1 VNVKKSILLRVRF
14 AFLLAFLFALLV
26 VIKIGHIQFIEG
38 EKWITMAED
47 IGLQFRTVKATRG
60 SIYSDNGS
68 LLATSLPFYRVAF
81 DPSVSNEQIFN
92 NGLDSLS
99 LLIANYFGERSAD
112 YYLKKIK
119 KARQSNRRY
128 LLINNQQINYQD
140 KKIMQSWPIFREG
153 RMKGGA
159 IFEKVDLR
167 FKPFSHLGTRT
178 IGFINENNNGAGL
191 EYSFNQVLAGT
202 DGNALFQKMAG
213 GGWKPVYDGSEVKAV
228 EGMDIET
235 TIDINLQ
242 DVAES
247 ALLRALEQHDA
258 NYGCVVVM
266 EVETGFIKAI
276 SNLSKNKKGKY
287 WELYNYAVG
296 EQGLTEPGSTF
307 KLASMMALLED
318 SEIRLTDTI
327 DTGKGAYDFYDK
339 VMRDHKQGGYG
350 KITVAETFSKSSN
363 IGVSRMVNEHFGLKP
378 DRFISYLD
386 KMGLTESLQFQM
398 KGAGT
403 PYVKDPADPSWS
415 GVTLPWMS
423 IGYELKLTPLHT
435 LAFYNA
441 VANGGKMMRP
451 MIVKRISKA
460 GETWTQYQSEVIRQS
475 ICSEATLTKVK
486 ILLELVIQDGT
497 ASNINDS
504 DYRIAG
510 KTGTAQKVKVG
521 GGYERAYYT
530 SFAGYFPAE
539 SPKYSC
545 IVIIDNP
552 MGYNQ
557 YGSDVAAPVFKEI
570 ADNIYSRDSDMHEI
584 FEPTTSP
591 EIGVFPVIRSGQ
603 LQDLQLICNEL
614 GVSNHTGTDADWVL
628 ARRNYNSVKW
638 LENEILPSKVPNVI
652 GMTLRDALP
661 LLENHGLKVAFKGRG
676 RITRQSLTV
685 GSSVS
690 IGDKIVLVLS

>member
-1 VNVKKSILLRVRF
+1 MNVKKSILLRVRF

>member
-1 VNVKKSILLRVRF
+1 MNVKKSILLRVRL
-14 AFLLAFLFALLV
+14 AFLLAFLFALMV
-26 VIKIGHIQFIEG
+26 VIRMGRIQFVEG
-38 EKWITMAED
+38 EKWTAMAED

-81 DPSVSNEQIFN
+81 DPSVSEEQVFN
-92 NGLDSLS
+92 QGLDSLTFF
-99 LLIANYFGERSAD
+99 IANYFGDHSAD
-112 YYLKKIK
+112 YYSRKIK

-128 LLINNQQINYQD
+128 LVINNQQVNYQD
-140 KKIMQSWPIFREG
+140 KKLMQTWPIFREG
-153 RMKGGA
+153 RMRGGA

-191 EYSFNQVLAGT
+191 EYSFNNVLAGT

-213 GGWKPVYDGSEVKAV
+213 GGWKPVHDGSEVKAV

-247 ALLRALEQHDA
+247 ALLRALEQHHA

-266 EVETGFIKAI
+266 EVETGYIKAI
-276 SNLSKNKKGKY
+276 SNLSKNQQGKY

-318 SEIRLTDTI
+318 SEVQLTDTI
-327 DTGKGAYDFYDK
+327 DTGKGSYEYYDK
-339 VMRDHKQGGYG
+339 VMRDHKRGGYG
-350 KITVAETFSKSSN
+350 KISVAETFSKSSN
-363 IGVSRMVNEHFGLKP
+363 IGVSRLVNEHFGLKP

-386 KMGLTESLQFQM
+386 RMGLTESLQFQM

-441 VANGGKMMRP
+441 VANGGTMMKP
-451 MIVKRISKA
+451 IIVKRISKA
-460 GETWTQYQSEVIRQS
+460 GETWKQYQSEVIRES
-475 ICSEATLTKVK
+475 VCSEATLSK
-486 ILLELVIQDGT
+486 IRKLLELVIQEGT

-510 KTGTAQKVKVG
+510 KTGTAQKVKEG

-530 SFAGYFPAE
+530 SFAGYFPAQA
-539 SPKYSC
+539 PKYSC

-552 MGYNQ
+552 KGYNQ

-570 ADNIYSRDSDMHEI
+570 ADNIYSRDSDMHEM
-584 FEPTTSP
+584 FVPTKSP
-591 EIGVFPVIRSGQ
+591 DIGVFPVIRSGQ
-603 LQDLQLICNEL
+603 LKDLQLICNEL
-614 GVSNHTGTDADWVL
+614 GVSNHSGTDADWVL
-628 ARRNYNSVKW
+628 SRRNYNSVKW
-638 LENEILPSKVPNVI
+638 LENEVLPSRVPNVV

-661 LLENHGLKVAFKGRG
+661 LLENHGLRVLFKGKG
-676 RITRQSLTV
+676 RITRQSLEV
-685 GSSVS
+685 GAQMST
-690 IGDKIVLVLS
+690 GEKIVLELS

>member
-1 VNVKKSILLRVRF
+1 M
-14 AFLLAFLFALLV
+14 AFLFSV
-26 VIKIGHIQFIEG
+26 GIVIRMGQIQFVEG
-38 EKWITMAED
+38 DKWTAMAEE

-60 SIYSDNGS
+60 NIYSDNGS

-81 DPSVSNEQIFN
+81 DPIVSEDQVFNE
-92 NGLDSLS
+92 GLDSLAFY
-99 LLIANYFGERSAD
+99 IANYFDDHSAD
-112 YYLKKIK
+112 HYSRKIR
-119 KARQSNRRY
+119 KARQSNKRY
-128 LLINNQQINYQD
+128 LVINSQQVNYQD
-140 KKIMQSWPIFREG
+140 KKLMQSWPIFREG
-153 RMKGGA
+153 RMRGGA

-178 IGFINENNNGAGL
+178 IGFINENSNGAGL
-191 EYSFNQVLAGT
+191 EYSFNHVLAGT

-213 GGWKPVYDGSEVKAV
+213 GDWKPVYDGSEVKAV

-242 DVAES
+242 DVAET
-247 ALLRALEQHDA
+247 ALLRALEQHHA

-266 EVETGFIKAI
+266 EVQTGYIKAI
-276 SNLSKNKKGKY
+276 SNLSKNQQGKY

-318 SEIRLTDTI
+318 SEVQLTDSI
-327 DTGKGAYDFYDK
+327 DTGKGSFEYYDK
-339 VMRDHKQGGYG
+339 VMRDHKRGGYG
-350 KITVAETFSKSSN
+350 RISVAEVFSKSSN
-363 IGVSRMVNEHFGLKP
+363 IGVSRLVNEHFGLKP
-378 DRFISYLD
+378 DRFISYLNQ
-386 KMGLTESLQFQM
+386 MGLTESLQFQM
-398 KGAGT
+398 KGAGA
-403 PYVKDPADPSWS
+403 PYVKDPSDASWS

-435 LAFYNA
+435 LSFYNA
-441 VANGGKMMRP
+441 IANGGTMMKP
-451 MIVKRISKA
+451 IIVKRISKA
-460 GETWTQYQSEVIRQS
+460 GETWKQYQSEVIRKS
-475 ICSEATLTKVK
+475 VCSKATLAKMQK
-486 ILLELVIQDGT
+486 LLELVVLEGT

-530 SFAGYFPAE
+530 SFVGYFPAE
-539 SPKYSC
+539 APKYSC
-545 IVIIDNP
+545 IVIIDKP
-552 MGYNQ
+552 KGYNQ

-570 ADNIYSRDSDMHEI
+570 ADNIYSRDSEMHEM

-591 EIGVFPVIRSGQ
+591 EVGVFPLIRSGQ

-614 GVSNHTGTDADWVL
+614 GVSNHSGTDADWVL
-628 ARRNYNSVKW
+628 SRRNYNSVKW
-638 LENEILPSKVPNVI
+638 LENEIIPNRVPNVV

-661 LLENHGLKVAFKGRG
+661 LLENQGLRVAFKGKG
-676 RITRQSLTV
+676 RIIRQSLTV
-685 GSSVS
+685 GDQISN
-690 IGDKIVLVLS
+690 GAKIVLDLS

>member
-1 VNVKKSILLRVRF
+1 M
-14 AFLLAFLFALLV
+14 AFLFSV
-26 VIKIGHIQFIEG
+26 GIVIRMGQIQFVEG
-38 EKWITMAED
+38 DKWTAMAEE

-60 SIYSDNGS
+60 NIYSDNGS

-81 DPSVSNEQIFN
+81 DPIVSEDQVFNE
-92 NGLDSLS
+92 GLDSLAFY
-99 LLIANYFGERSAD
+99 IANYFDDHSAD
-112 YYLKKIK
+112 HYSRKIR
-119 KARQSNRRY
+119 KARQSNKRY
-128 LLINNQQINYQD
+128 LVINNQQVNYQD
-140 KKIMQSWPIFREG
+140 KKLMQSWPIFREG
-153 RMKGGA
+153 RMRGGA

-178 IGFINENNNGAGL
+178 IGFINENSNGVGL
-191 EYSFNQVLAGT
+191 EYSFNHVLAGT

-242 DVAES
+242 DVAET
-247 ALLRALEQHDA
+247 ALLRALEQHHA

-266 EVETGFIKAI
+266 EVQTGYIKAI
-276 SNLSKNKKGKY
+276 SNLSKNQQGKY

-318 SEIRLTDTI
+318 SEVQLTDSI
-327 DTGKGAYDFYDK
+327 DTGKGSFEYYDK
-339 VMRDHKQGGYG
+339 VMRDHKRGGYG
-350 KITVAETFSKSSN
+350 RISVAEAFSKSSN
-363 IGVSRMVNEHFGLKP
+363 IGVSRLVNEHFGLKP

-386 KMGLTESLQFQM
+386 QMGLTESLQFQM
-398 KGAGT
+398 KGAGA
-403 PYVKDPADPSWS
+403 PYVKDPSDASWS

-435 LAFYNA
+435 LSFYNA
-441 VANGGKMMRP
+441 IANGGTMMKP
-451 MIVKRISKA
+451 IIVKRISKA
-460 GETWTQYQSEVIRQS
+460 GETWKQYQSEVIRKS
-475 ICSEATLTKVK
+475 VCSKATLAKMRK
-486 ILLELVIQDGT
+486 LLELVIQEGT

-510 KTGTAQKVKVG
+510 KTGTAQKVKAG

-530 SFAGYFPAE
+530 SFVGYFPAE
-539 SPKYSC
+539 VPKYSC
-545 IVIIDNP
+545 IVIIDKP
-552 MGYNQ
+552 KGYNQ

-570 ADNIYSRDSDMHEI
+570 ADNIYSRDSEMHEM
-584 FEPTTSP
+584 FEPTISP
-591 EIGVFPVIRSGQ
+591 EVGVFPLIRSGQ

-614 GVSNHTGTDADWVL
+614 GVSNHSGTDADWVL
-628 ARRNYNSVKW
+628 SRRNYNSVKW
-638 LENEILPSKVPNVI
+638 LENEIIPNRVPNVV

-661 LLENHGLKVAFKGRG
+661 LLENQGLKVAFKGKG

-685 GSSVS
+685 GVQ
-690 IGDKIVLVLS
+690 ILNGAKIVLDLS